1 MSETETIC
9 LTRSIVLAAARHAE
23 REGLSVEDY
32 VMRVLLREMELD
44 VRDPTILAY
53 DAAEAGSGFTLDR
66 EDGESEEAFES
77 RKAALGLLFS

>member
-1 MSETETIC
+1 MSDMENIC
-9 LTRSIVLAAARHAE
+9 LARSVVLAAAQRAE

-44 VRDPTILAY
+44 LRDKTILFY
-53 DAAEAGSGFTLDR
+53 DAAESGADFMLDR

-77 RKAALGLLFS
+77 RRAALGMLFS